1 MAKKTQKAEAEAR
14 QELEKALREKT
25 QEGIQ
30 VNKKQNTINMCSQMP
45 NVDLW
50 IKEIAANASDAGAS
64 RFWVYSKEKDGK
76 LIVICE
82 DNGHGMT
89 KQVFSDHFT
98 VYRSRK
104 RPDSLDDRKVHGTHG
119 LGKLT
124 VAKIPGQV
132 GYKMI
137 TSTGEST
144 WVATTGSLIKCDPI
158 KLEKQEEVLPQGT
171 RLEVTIENSV
181 TRYRYMQRL
190 HDILNEYAR
199 FLRMDINVQL
209 PSDGDESEALMVT
222 INDRWMHPLD
232 PGILTSQFTYG
243 GNHFDIVM
251 GIGPGSQEIYQSRI
265 LITREYNLISYDLTK
280 PWEISNLW
288 IRVDSPDFRLPFGR
302 HRLMNEKILDP
313 VSEHIRN
320 ELLPKLIQQISSFYP
335 GNLIKEF
342 GISTKD
348 FEQHIFSLL
357 FHDGNTNHPWFD
369 VPVFKAVVGDPLSLN
384 QLLHIYEE
392 KQMILIEDGEF
403 DGVDFTRF
411 EVPVLIKDQPDMAMK
426 VIKDCFS
433 ERLIKIGANDLVF
446 EPRKGEGPELPEE
459 ALQFQKTLGM
469 KDGVFGP
476 ELSPG
481 TRNFTEHMTGGQY
494 KNLQGLLPSRTMDES
509 MQAIDDL
516 QEMVWRVNYLMDRD
530 GETPCKTHMFIY
542 RKGKIVLNLYHPEV
556 QHLMELSKQAPA
568 LAGHWATALCLSD
581 KRNVLPHLS
590 DDVREDLLTIDAMLR
605 AGEMGVDNLDL
616 EHEDMD
622 DPDFRA
628 YHGRRIRRRFRND
641 PDDLFSK
648 N

>member
-1 MAKKTQKAEAEAR
+1 MAKNTQKAEAAAR

-104 RPDSLDDRKVHGTHG
+104 RPDNLDDRKVHGTHG

-243 GNHFDIVM
+243 GNNFDIVM

-288 IRVDSPDFRLPFGR
+288 IR
-302 HRLMNEKILDP
+302 
-313 VSEHIRN
+313 
-320 ELLPKLIQQISSFYP
+320 Q
-335 GNLIKEF
+335 
-342 GISTKD
+342 
-348 FEQHIFSLL
+348 
-357 FHDGNTNHPWFD
+357 
-369 VPVFKAVVGDPLSLN
+369 LS
-384 QLLHIYEE
+384 
-392 KQMILIEDGEF
+392 
-403 DGVDFTRF
+403 
-411 EVPVLIKDQPDMAMK
+411 
-426 VIKDCFS
+426 
-433 ERLIKIGANDLVF
+433 
-446 EPRKGEGPELPEE
+446 
-459 ALQFQKTLGM
+459 
-469 KDGVFGP
+469 
-476 ELSPG
+476 
-481 TRNFTEHMTGGQY
+481 
-494 KNLQGLLPSRTMDES
+494 
-509 MQAIDDL
+509 
-516 QEMVWRVNYLMDRD
+516 
-530 GETPCKTHMFIY
+530 
-542 RKGKIVLNLYHPEV
+542 
-556 QHLMELSKQAPA
+556 
-568 LAGHWATALCLSD
+568 
-581 KRNVLPHLS
+581 
-590 DDVREDLLTIDAMLR
+590 
-605 AGEMGVDNLDL
+605 
-616 EHEDMD
+616 
-622 DPDFRA
+622 
-628 YHGRRIRRRFRND
+628 
-641 PDDLFSK
+641 
-648 N
+648 